1 MKITFRLNNKPVC
14 IDAQPNW
21 TLLKVLRDIFGLT
34 GAKEGCGSGE
44 CGTCTVLIDGKNVPS
59 CLILIGQ
66 VEGKEVLT
74 IEGLG
79 KGEELDVIQKTFAEK
94 GAVQCGFCTPG
105 MIMSVKA
112 LLNNN
117 PKPTREEIKEGISGN
132 ICRCTGYE
140 QIIEAVEE
148 IVKKEGEHE

>member
-1 MKITFRLNNKPVC
+1 MKITFRLNNKLVC
-14 IDAQPNW
+14 IDAKPNW
-21 TLLKVLRDIFGLT
+21 TLLKVLRDVFGLT

-44 CGTCTVLIDGKNVPS
+44 CGACTVLIDGKNVPS

-74 IEGLG
+74 IEGLS
-79 KGEELDVIQKTFAEK
+79 KGEELDMIQKAFAEK